1 MLKNE
6 TQIKMRGQIHN
17 TIQNKQAETKQ
28 KHGKREAL
36 YTRDM
41 NFPPNPKTK
50 RIKFRATDSIYNSKN
65 TM

>member
-1 MLKNE
+1 MQCPTDENWLECSKY
-6 TQIKMRGQIHN
+6 QSRI
-17 TIQNKQAETKQ
+17 
-28 KHGKREAL
+28 
-36 YTRDM
+36 RDM